1 MAATDNIVYHGNCHC
16 GRYRFQVS
24 TAEITSAISCS
35 CSLCVK
41 KGYLWLIPGEGSF
54 TVVRDEGYLV
64 EYQTSTLKD
73 KVYTHAH
80 LSSLRYSILLYDQ
93 KHTDSL

>member
-1 MAATDNIVYHGNCHC
+1 MAATDSIVYHGNCHC

-54 TVVRDEGYLV
+54 TIVRDEGYLV

-73 KVYTHAH
+73 KVYTYAN
-80 LSSLRYSILLYDQ
+80 LSSLR
-93 KHTDSL
+93 